1 MVKKSIQ
8 KLETR
13 KTKLMREIIDLNVRN
28 ANAADRKLS
37 DKLDKQILSKQNQ
50 VDKLDNMIFERT
62 RFRL

>member
-13 KTKLMREIIDLNVRN
+13 KKKLMREIIDLNVRN

>member
-1 MVKKSIQ
+1 
-8 KLETR
+8 
-13 KTKLMREIIDLNVRN
+13 MREIIDLNVRN